1 MKEVNTMMYVGVDVH
16 KKVCR
21 AAIVN
26 DEGELV
32 DEFSFI
38 NSKKGVEDF
47 MMKIEAFRD
56 EVLVA
61 VESTANLWVGLYD
74 FLEGHGVR
82 VVLSNPSRTRLIAEA
97 RVKTDKVNA
106 RILAQLLRANMLP
119 LCFVP
124 SRDQRDRRQLIR
136 HRISLVKIRTE
147 VKNRVHA
154 LLDKH
159 GLKCPYT
166 TLFSKRGVEWLGSLR
181 LGFIDDAVLS
191 SFLALLEALDMQI
204 SLVEAKIAI
213 AVDDGRVKLLMTMP
227 GLDYFSASLLVAE
240 IGDVNRFSSD
250 KKFVAWAG
258 LAPSVHQSGDK
269 TMRGGI
275 TRQGNKLVRWVMV
288 EAAQTARIHDERFR
302 GFYERYAS
310 RKDHEGVL
318 LLLPMR
324 CFA

>member
-1 MKEVNTMMYVGVDVH
+1 MMYVGVDVH

-159 GLKCPYT
+159 GFKCPYT
-166 TLFSKRGVEWLGSLR
+166 TLFSKKGVEWLRSL
-181 LGFIDDAVLS
+181 
-191 SFLALLEALDMQI
+191 
-204 SLVEAKIAI
+204 
-213 AVDDGRVKLLMTMP
+213 
-227 GLDYFSASLLVAE
+227 ASL
-240 IGDVNRFSSD
+240 
-250 KKFVAWAG
+250 
-258 LAPSVHQSGDK
+258 
-269 TMRGGI
+269 TM
-275 TRQGNKLVRWVMV
+275 L
-288 EAAQTARIHDERFR
+288 F
-302 GFYERYAS
+302 
-310 RKDHEGVL
+310 
-318 LLLPMR
+318 
-324 CFA
+324 